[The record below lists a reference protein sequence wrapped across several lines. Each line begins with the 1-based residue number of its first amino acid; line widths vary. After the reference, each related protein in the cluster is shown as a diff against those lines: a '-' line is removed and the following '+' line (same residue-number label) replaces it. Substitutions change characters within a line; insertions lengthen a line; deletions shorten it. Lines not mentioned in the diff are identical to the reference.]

1 MTETPPNRQDLGFA
15 LGKFALDAAQWDEH
29 SGLMRHAEQAAG
41 ALHIDPRA
49 FGPAAFIG
57 VAEKYRQVQQMITD
71 RCGEAAVEFG
81 AIADNLIK
89 ARNAYQREE
98 DNNVHAA
105 NKAW

>member
-1 MTETPPNRQDLGFA
+1 MTETPPSIQDLRFA
-15 LGKFALDAAQWDEH
+15 LGKFTSDAAQWDAH
-29 SGLMRHAEQAAG
+29 SRSMRQAEQAAD
-41 ALHIDPRA
+41 ALHIDSLT
-49 FGPAAFIG
+49 FGPAALFG
-57 VAEKYRQVQQMITD
+57 MAETYRRVQQMIID
-71 RCGEAAVEFG
+71 RCGEAAIEFG